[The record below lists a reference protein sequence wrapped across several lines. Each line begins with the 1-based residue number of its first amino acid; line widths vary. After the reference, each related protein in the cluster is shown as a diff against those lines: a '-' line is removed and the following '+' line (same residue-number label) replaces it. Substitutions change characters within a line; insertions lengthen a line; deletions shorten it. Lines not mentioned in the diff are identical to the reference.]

1 MRERLCAYNYFSDS
15 ARKLSR
21 EMRIKRVRPPA
32 ESAYVPRAGD
42 VIINWG
48 SSSIPETWQQRCG
61 YILNSPDAVRLASN
75 KLRAFELLNSKG
87 IKIPKYTLDVEVARK
102 WARRRIVFGRR
113 LLRSSSGRGIE
124 IYKRPEDVREGLPL
138 YVRYVPKKDEYRVH
152 VLMGEVIDIQK
163 KMRRSGEFLGD
174 PEIRNMV
181 RNYDNGWVFGRSG
194 IAPPRD
200 VIEQSIAAVAAL
212 GLDFGAVDVG
222 WTENIQQA
230 TVYEVNTAP
239 GLTGSTVTNYARAIR
254 AEMYRRASRGY

>member
-1 MRERLCAYNYFSDS
+1 M
-15 ARKLSR
+15 
-21 EMRIKRVRPPA
+21 
-32 ESAYVPRAGD
+32 
-42 VIINWG
+42 
-48 SSSIPETWQQRCG
+48 RCG
-61 YILNSPDAVRLASN
+61 YVLNAPSAVKLASN
-75 KLRAFELLNSKG
+75 KLKAFELLNSAG
-87 IKIPKYTLDVEVARK
+87 IKIPKYTLDVNVARK
-102 WARRRIVFGRR
+102 WARKRIVFGRR

-152 VLMGEVIDIQK
+152 VMQGRVIDVQK

-174 PEIRNMV
+174 PETRNMV
-181 RNYDNGWVFGRSG
+181 RNYDNGWVFGRAG

-200 VIEQSIAAVAAL
+200 VIDQSIAAVAAL

-239 GLTGSTVTNYARAIR
+239 GLTGTTLSTYIR
-254 AEMYRRASRGY
+254 EFGAEMYRRASRGY